1 EFPPTVQVAP
11 GDLLLTGAPLGL
23 FPDGIPVGR
32 VERLERVQG
41 GLKLRAW
48 VKPLVELSLLE
59 EVIVLR
65 PL

>member
-1 EFPPTVQVAP
+1 MKVAP

-32 VERLERVQG
+32 VERVERVQG
-41 GLKLRAW
+41 GLKQRAW
-48 VKPLVELSLLE
+48 VRPAVDLSLLE
-59 EVIVLR
+59 EVLVLR